1 MPGKR
6 SRNNSESNDGDD
18 TSKRSKTEKTPP
30 ESVEPVSTAE
40 EIKAALKFL
49 KQLAQSPTSVSN
61 SQNEK
66 SRATILALNRAL
78 YDGPT
83 LGQKSKKKSKP
94 TECSPR
100 LFLDIAD
107 QKSTRVAAGG
117 PSQKHTFGSLE
128 SYLYAVAQCYYKE
141 STPVEEP
148 TAHSR
153 SGSPGATD
161 TASNPTT
168 NTTTTTTTTTSSSSS
183 SATTSSSTLSASAS
197 FSPPLASVYLQRE
210 TILGKLSNMWRE
222 RSPMDTWAPLEIALF
237 ESAMCIHGKGAF
249 FLFFFYIT
257 LTSSFL
263 FVSFFF

>member
-6 SRNNSESNDGDD
+6 SRNNSESNDGDG
-18 TSKRSKTEKTPP
+18 TSKRPKTEKTPQ
-30 ESVEPVSTAE
+30 ESVAPVSTAE

-107 QKSTRVAAGG
+107 QKSTRVGAGG

-153 SGSPGATD
+153 SGSPGATG
-161 TASNPTT
+161 TGSNS
-168 NTTTTTTTTTSSSSS
+168 TTTTSSSS
-183 SATTSSSTLSASAS
+183 SATTSSSTSSASAS
-197 FSPPLASVYLQRE
+197 FSPPLASLYLQRE

-249 FLFFFYIT
+249 FFI
-257 LTSSFL
+257 
-263 FVSFFF
+263 